1 MYNISALV
9 FISLLATS
17 SFAQNK
23 ASIKGTLV
31 DSISK
36 APLEY
41 ATIAVVNAKDTTLI
55 SYTLSDKKGY
65 FILSGLPAGKPA
77 KMIISYV
84 GYHTLRQ
91 NLDFSQ
97 GLVKDFGTISLNGQS
112 LQEVVIRGEKSP
124 VVIKKDTIE
133 FNTEA
138 FKTRPNA
145 VVEELLRKLPGVQV
159 NMDGSILVNG
169 KSISKLTIDGKEFFG
184 SDPKVATRNLDADMI
199 DKIQVFEDRENDPD
213 HKISADEV
221 NKIINLTLKNKVKTS
236 TIGKMYAG
244 GGSRDRYETGGII
257 SNFRDT
263 LQVSL
268 IGLANNLTKTGFSR
282 EDLNDMGGF
291 GRSGGSQTYD
301 GTFGGQSWGGMEKVA
316 SAGFNVNNDYG
327 KRLKLNLVYFY
338 TNTNTV
344 NRQNGFNER
353 TLTDTILSSS
363 SSYNSDRTEN
373 KHTVGGLVDWR
384 PDTAT
389 RFRYEP
395 KLNLTANENLNSSLS
410 NSFNNFNPRLN
421 ETNRNETKSA
431 NSNSFSHNFS
441 YHRRLKKKGRSFNI
455 NHGLSL
461 NNNTS
466 DEFSYNNFT
475 SFTSGL
481 KSEVLD
487 RFADYYTQT
496 NSGNVSLNYNFPIVK
511 KLAAEITADS
521 KYASSTDFLKTF
533 DKNTQTGIYDLFLPN
548 QSNELNRKT
557 FMQSIRTQVNYQL
570 NKKYSVRLGLIAE
583 YQDVKNQ
590 FNSSV
595 SDISQKYYNFFPSLQ
610 LRGPGF
616 SVNYSQRLEL
626 PSISQMQPIV
636 RQYSQ
641 LYTHIGNPDLKAGRI
656 YQFSGNLYKY
666 DHSKQFNYNAYT
678 SITLSEN
685 NIVQK
690 ATIDGNGATT
700 STFVNRNGG
709 MRASFSGN
717 AGKQLKKSQ
726 NWQIGLNTNFYSYIR
741 KGAFFLNADEG
752 VQYNYDLGAGQGI
765 NFNYHE
771 LLSINSSYNFTKS
784 ITAYKEVVYRTVNTN
799 VHTLS
804 ADLSLRW
811 PKKVII
817 DSRYSFNYNPQVAQG
832 FSKSSNILNLSVTLQ
847 MLKKD
852 RGQLKLSVYDL
863 LDENISVSRYAYN
876 NAVSIN
882 QQEVLKRYVLLTYQY
897 KLNIFKSK

>member
-1 MYNISALV
+1 MYNIIALL
-9 FISLLATS
+9 FILPLATS
-17 SFAQNK
+17 ALAQNR

-31 DSISK
+31 DYMSK

-41 ATIAVVNAKDTTLI
+41 ATVAVVNAKDTTLI
-55 SYTLSDKKGY
+55 SYTLSDKKGN
-65 FILSGLPAGKPA
+65 FTLSGIAAGRPA
-77 KMIISYV
+77 KVIISYV

-91 NLDFSQ
+91 NLDFTA
-97 GLVKDFGTISLNGQS
+97 GLVKDLGTIPLSGES
-112 LQEVVIRGEKSP
+112 LQEVVIRGEVSP

-169 KSISKLTIDGKEFFG
+169 KPISKLTIDGKQFFG

-199 DKIQVFEDRENDPD
+199 DKIQVFDDREDDPD

-221 NKIINLTLKNKVKTS
+221 NKIINLKLKNKVKKS
-236 TIGKMYAG
+236 TMGKMYAG

-268 IGLANNLTKTGFSR
+268 IGLANNLTKTGFSSD
-282 EDLNDMGGF
+282 DLNDMGGF
-291 GRSGGSQTYD
+291 DRSGGSQAYD
-301 GTFGGQSWGGMEKVA
+301 GTFGGRSRGGMEKLA
-316 SAGFNVNNDYG
+316 SAGFNINNDYG
-327 KRLKLNLVYFY
+327 KQLKLNLVYFY

-344 NRQNGFNER
+344 NQQNGFSER

-363 SSYNSDRTEN
+363 TLYNSNRTDH
-373 KHTVGGLVDWR
+373 KHAIGGLIEWQ
-384 PDTAT
+384 PDTVR

-395 KLNLTANENLNSSLS
+395 KLNLTANKNLNSTLS
-410 NSFNNFNPRLN
+410 NSFNNFNPQLN
-421 ETNRNETKSA
+421 ETNRNETKNA
-431 NSNSFSHNFS
+431 NSTSFSHNFS
-441 YHRRLKKKGRSFNI
+441 YYRRLKKKGRSLSI
-455 NHGLSL
+455 NHSLSL
-461 NNNTS
+461 NDNTS
-466 DEFSYNNFT
+466 YDFSYNNFT
-475 SFTSGL
+475 SFTREL
-481 KSEVLD
+481 ISEVLD
-487 RFADYYTQT
+487 RFADYHTQT
-496 NSGNVSLNYNFPIVK
+496 NSGNVSVNYNFPIIK
-511 KLAAEITADS
+511 KLSAEITAES
-521 KYASSTDFLKTF
+521 RYASSTDFLKTF
-533 DKNTQTGIYDLFLPN
+533 DKNAQTGSYDLFLPS
-548 QSNELNRKT
+548 QSNELNRNT
-557 FMQSIRTQVNYQL
+557 FTQSIRSQLNYQL
-570 NKKYSVRLGLIAE
+570 NKKYSLRLGLNGE

-595 SDISQKYYNFFPSLQ
+595 SDISQKYFNFFPLLQ

-626 PSISQMQPIV
+626 PAISQMQPIV
-636 RQYSQ
+636 REYSQ
-641 LYTHIGNPDLKAGRI
+641 LYKSIGNPDLKAGRM

-666 DHSKQFNYNAYT
+666 DHSKQLNYNAYT
-678 SITLSEN
+678 SITFSEN

-709 MRASFSGN
+709 MRASFSGSV
-717 AGKQLKKSQ
+717 GKQLKKSQ
-726 NWQIGLNTNFYSYIR
+726 NWQIGLNTNFYSYIQ

-752 VQYNYDLGAGQGI
+752 VQYDYYLGAGQGI

-784 ITAYKEVVYRTVNTN
+784 ITAYKEVVYRTVNTD

-811 PKKVII
+811 PKKVIV
-817 DSRYSFNYNPQVAQG
+817 DSKYSFNYNPQVAQG

-882 QQEVLKRYVLLTYQY
+882 QQEVLKRYLLLTYQY